1 MEGEPGAYRTV
12 SVPRTGLLAC
22 SGLDIATL
30 MERRD
35 ALEEFAYCRPMQ
47 TMQAWVRDRTTYLVL
62 RSRIR
67 IHSLGEKLPEDVRS
81 YLVPQACF

>member
-1 MEGEPGAYRTV
+1 MLSYEDSTKQLLIHVLILEGEPGAYRTV

-47 TMQAWVRDRTTYLVL
+47 AMQAWVRDRTTY
-62 RSRIR
+62 
-67 IHSLGEKLPEDVRS
+67 S
-81 YLVPQACF
+81 Y